1 MDEFA
6 ELEKELFG
14 HTLPEPEYEFPL
26 LVGNREPCVI
36 LRPIETILLYLI
48 FWPMAIG
55 MTFGLVFLIS
65 PIIDFLQN
73 SKHKR
78 EYENGV
84 LNPDFLRGSGL
95 VIFPDRSAELITKP
109 NIPAYHFEADDITK
123 LVHVNTDYG
132 LGGATDH
139 LQVYLH
145 DFHALTLYGFNHR
158 EEKEIIEKLVS
169 IYGIE
174 CEFEKVDES
183 SRGGSGGG

>member
-1 MDEFA
+1 MSNEFS
-6 ELEKELFG
+6 EFEKEL
-14 HTLPEPEYEFPL
+14 LEEYEFPL
-26 LVGNREPCVI
+26 LVGNREPRRDSNMSDLLIPLALI
-36 LRPIETILLYLI
+36 LC
-48 FWPMAIG
+48 
-55 MTFGLVFLIS
+55 TFGLIIPIWGITFFLN
-65 PIIDFLQN
+65 N
-73 SKHKR
+73 SKYKR
-78 EYENGV
+78 EFENGV

-109 NIPAYHFEADDITK
+109 NIPAYHFEADHITK

-174 CEFEKVDES
+174 CEFEKVDKTE
-183 SRGGSGGG
+183 RGGSGGG

>member
-1 MDEFA
+1 MSDEFA
-6 ELEKELFG
+6 ELERELSQ
-14 HTLPEPEYEFPL
+14 EYEFPL
-26 LVGNREPCVI
+26 LVGNRVPRRDHNH
-36 LRPIETILLYLI
+36 LNHLLLNLI
-48 FWPMAIG
+48 FIFC
-55 MTFGLVFLIS
+55 TFGLIIPIWAITFFLK
-65 PIIDFLQN
+65 D

-84 LNPDFLRGSGL
+84 LNPNFLRGSGL

-123 LVHVNTDYG
+123 LVQVNTDYG

-139 LQVYLH
+139 LEIYLH

>member
-1 MDEFA
+1 MSDEFS
-6 ELEKELFG
+6 EFEKEL
-14 HTLPEPEYEFPL
+14 LEEYEFPL
-26 LVGNREPCVI
+26 LVGNREPRRASNVSE
-36 LRPIETILLYLI
+36 LVVQLI
-48 FWPMAIG
+48 FIFC
-55 MTFGLVFLIS
+55 TFGLIIPIWAIQYFL
-65 PIIDFLQN
+65 DN

-78 EYENGV
+78 EFENGV

-139 LQVYLH
+139 FEIYLH
-145 DFHALTLYGFNHR
+145 DFHALTLYGFNYQ

-169 IYGIE
+169 IYDIE
-174 CEFEKVDES
+174 CEFEKVDKS
-183 SRGGSGGG
+183 DGGSGGGGG

>member
-1 MDEFA
+1 MSDEFSD
-6 ELEKELFG
+6 LEKEL
-14 HTLPEPEYEFPL
+14 LEEYEFPL
-26 LVGNREPCVI
+26 LVGNRVPRNDWTVSEIIGLFLVI
-36 LRPIETILLYLI
+36 ICTVGLIIPI
-48 FWPMAIG
+48 WAIQY
-55 MTFGLVFLIS
+55 FL
-65 PIIDFLQN
+65 DN

-78 EYENGV
+78 EFENGV

-123 LVHVNTDYG
+123 LVQVNTDYG

-139 LQVYLH
+139 LEIYLH